1 MPGPSV
7 ESRPLPACGRV
18 RGRYARRV
26 VNTERPRLLQPLL
39 AALASLVLAVGLTWP
54 VALDPVNRLVGHP
67 GNDSW
72 NHVWGYWWVAD
83 SVLQGEWPGHTQL
96 LAWPDGG
103 SLYFIDTVQVLMS
116 LPIQMLFGPAVAY
129 NAVMMAG
136 LALAAFA
143 AWLLAARLTGDGV
156 TAGVALVVYG
166 AAPHLL
172 GQAYN
177 GISETVCAGWLPL
190 TLWCV
195 VRLVDRQSWGRAVAL
210 GCSAAVCVLT
220 SWYYGLFAILGSI
233 VVMTWQ
239 IGLQPYAVDWRRL
252 AVRMGAAA
260 GVTGL
265 LAAPGFLAF
274 RSSLDASDALV
285 SRDPRFVWESLLKH
299 NITDAAAFFRP
310 SKVPSPDLHAL
321 YGEELIIVIYVG
333 WVAIGFAVAALL
345 LTRRHRLMAPWVW
358 MGLAFFAFSLG
369 PYLNIGGEYLMPG
382 GRRIPMPFLVLFE
395 AFPVFD
401 RISHPFRFVT
411 GVSLCVALLAAHGLR
426 HLLRR
431 RSTGLRGLVTVIVAV
446 LVVAETHLG
455 SPAVLPIPSGN
466 AHIPS
471 AYRVMAADPVE
482 GAVLDLPMTVP
493 NLERAVYVWYQA
505 AHGRPV
511 PWGLN
516 DPMPEP
522 LLRNRLTTSLIRLEA
537 TRAVSLPPEVPQLD
551 LVVAGRTLARQGYRF
566 VVLHE
571 DLVPEFKRLQM
582 IALLNGV
589 FGQGQEYPEDQLR
602 VWVLPDLRDAVAEAG
617 PEDSGTP

>member
-1 MPGPSV
+1 MHPS
-7 ESRPLPACGRV
+7 
-18 RGRYARRV
+18 GRYARGAV
-26 VNTERPRLLQPLL
+26 TSERPRLLEPLL
-39 AALASLVLAVGLTWP
+39 AALASLVLAIGLTWP

-72 NHVWGYWWVAD
+72 NHVWGYWWVGE
-83 SVLQGEWPGHTQL
+83 SILRGEWPGHTEL
-96 LAWPDGG
+96 LAWPQGG
-103 SLYFIDTVQVLMS
+103 SLYFIDTMQVLLSMPVQV
-116 LPIQMLFGPAVAY
+116 LFGPAPAY
-129 NAVMMAG
+129 NAVMVAG
-136 LALAAFA
+136 LSFSAFS
-143 AWLLAARLTGDGV
+143 AWLLASRLTGDAV

-177 GISETVCAGWLPL
+177 GISETVCAGWLPM

-195 VRLVDRQSWGRAVAL
+195 VRLVDRQSWGRAMAL
-210 GCSAAVCVLT
+210 GGSAALCVLT

-233 VVMTWQ
+233 VIMVWQ
-239 IGLQPYAVDWRRL
+239 VSLQPYAVDWRRL
-252 AVRMGAAA
+252 GVRMGAAA

-265 LAAPGFLAF
+265 LASPGFLAF
-274 RSSLDASDALV
+274 RSSLDAPDALV

-310 SKVPSPDLHAL
+310 SKVPSPDLNAL

-333 WVAIGFAVAALL
+333 WVALGLAVAALL
-345 LTRRHRLMAPWVW
+345 LTRRHRVLAPWVW
-358 MGLAFFAFSLG
+358 MGLAFLSFSLG
-369 PYLNIGGEYLMPG
+369 PYLNIGGEYVTPG
-382 GRRIPMPFLVLFE
+382 GHRLPMPFLVLFE
-395 AFPVFD
+395 ALPVFD

-411 GVSLCVALLAAHGLR
+411 GVSLCTAVLAAHGLR

-431 RSTGLRGLVTVIVAV
+431 QSTRLRGLATALVAV
-446 LVVAETHLG
+446 LVVLETHQG
-455 SPAVLPIPSGN
+455 SPAVLPIPSGD

-471 AYRVMAADPVE
+471 AYNVMAGDPVE

-516 DPMPEP
+516 DPMPET
-522 LLRNRLTTSLIRLEA
+522 LLRNRLTTTLIRLEA
-537 TRAVSLPPEVPQLD
+537 TRALSLPPEVPQLD
-551 LVVAGRTLARQGYRF
+551 LVVSGRTLARQGYRY

-571 DLVPEFKRLQM
+571 SLVPEFKRLQM
-582 IALLNGV
+582 IALLDGV
-589 FGQGQEYPEDQLR
+589 FGQGQEYPEDRLR
-602 VWVLPDLRDAVAEAG
+602 VWTLPDLHDAVAAAPAG
-617 PEDSGTP
+617 DSGAP